1 MSSLENLHWRHL
13 NSIRNYPFTD
23 SSSLT
28 LASGFIPQGWIL
40 DARVYARNCYKAD
53 DSAYIGRIVRGSSFI
68 VLTFYSGQG
77 DLLGEA
83 NVNFSSSNTFIPIL
97 LNGVSSG
104 CIVVDP
110 SFNSTVQALDEG
122 EQTVDP
128 DVARLVPSVCEYL
141 PGPQVQSI
149 NDVSGAVLLRAN
161 EGIRAT
167 RLDESTIRIDIVG
180 DPHFERYGCPEG
192 ANEAANDVLDVKS
205 RFLENLQI
213 LHYLRLP
220 SGNIAGPVL
229 STLKRKKD
237 GSIVLALQSPT
248 YASGNDAISLREARP
263 AFRISTEGNTIT
275 FSLAGAS

>member
-1 MSSLENLHWRHL
+1 MNSLESLHWRHL

-28 LASGFIPQGWIL
+28 LPNGFIPQGWIV
-40 DARVYARNCYKAD
+40 DARVYARNCYKPD
-53 DSAYIGRIVRGSSFI
+53 DSAYIGRIVRDPSFI

-77 DLLGEA
+77 ELLGEA
-83 NVNFSSSNTFIPIL
+83 KVEFTSSATFIPIL
-97 LNGVSSG
+97 LNGVSAG
-104 CIVVDP
+104 CLVVDP
-110 SFNSTVQALDEG
+110 SFNSTIQSIEEG
-122 EQTVDP
+122 EQLLEP
-128 DVARLVPSVCEYL
+128 QVARLVPSVCEYL

-149 NDVSGAVLLRAN
+149 NDVAGTVLLRAN

-167 RLDESTIRIDIVG
+167 RVDDSTIRIDIVG

-192 ANEAANDVLDVKS
+192 ANDAANDALDLKS

-237 GSIVLALQSPT
+237 GSIVLALESPT
-248 YASGNDAISLREARP
+248 YAAANDAISFREARP